1 MADINTRKHP
11 AIQNILKGKFH
22 MDNVSLLMVCL
33 VFLAAF
39 GILASEFASG
49 IVLACR
55 SYRKENSSFTI
66 IAVTATIVLF
76 IPGLNMIA
84 AIALIISHIVFNIKY
99 NTAWLAPILLS
110 IVVPIVLFV
119 GVVGMYVGYAYY
131 LVGTM

>member
-1 MADINTRKHP
+1 
-11 AIQNILKGKFH
+11 

-66 IAVTATIVLF
+66 IAVTATIALF